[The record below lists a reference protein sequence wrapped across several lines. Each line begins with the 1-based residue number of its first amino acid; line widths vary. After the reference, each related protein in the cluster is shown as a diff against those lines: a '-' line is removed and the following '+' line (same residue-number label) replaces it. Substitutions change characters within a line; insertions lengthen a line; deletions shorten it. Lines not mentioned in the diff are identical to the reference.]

1 MRVIITGGF
10 RLTGRRLALDLLQE
24 GHEIVLLTTTLDKD
38 QKDSPTGARLVQWD
52 GKTANGW
59 WQEAEG
65 ADAIVN
71 LAGENIFTG
80 RWTEKRKKRILESRV
95 NAGKAVVEA
104 VERVDRKPSVV
115 IQSSGINYYGPK
127 SGEKQVIEKTPPG
140 KDFLAN
146 VCIEWE
152 MSTVGVEKYG
162 VRRPIVRQGVVLA
175 REDGALPKMA
185 LPYRFFVGGPV
196 GSGRQWFSWI
206 HLTDN
211 VRAIRFLIEN
221 GRANGPFNLCSPSPV
236 TNRRFSKILGKVL
249 RRPSFIPVPAFVL
262 KLILGEMST
271 VLLEG
276 QRAVPKRLQELGY
289 KFQFPEIEPSL
300 RNLFDK

>member
-1 MRVIITGGF
+1 MRVIITGG
-10 RLTGRRLALDLLQE
+10 TGLIGSTLANDLLRD
-24 GHEIVLLTTTLDKD
+24 GHEVVILSRSPDK
-38 QKDSPTGARLVQWD
+38 KRKNTPEGARLVEWD

-65 ADAIVN
+65 VDAIIN
-71 LAGENIFTG
+71 LAGENISSG
-80 RWTEKRKKRILESRV
+80 RWTENRKKRILESRV

-104 VERVDRKPSVV
+104 VERVERKPAVV
-115 IQSSGINYYGPK
+115 IQSSGVNYYGPK

-162 VRRPIVRQGVVLA
+162 VRRPVIRQGVVLA
-175 REDGALPKMA
+175 GEDGALPKMA
-185 LPYRFFVGGPV
+185 LPFKLFVGGPV
-196 GSGRQWFSWI
+196 GSGRQWLAWTHI
-206 HLTDN
+206 TDN

-221 GRANGPFNLCSPSPV
+221 GRANGPFNLCSPNPV
-236 TNRRFSKILGKVL
+236 TNRRFSKALGKVL

-262 KLILGEMST
+262 KLIFGEMAT

-276 QRAVPKRLQELGY
+276 QRAIPKKLQDLGF
-289 KFQFPEIEPSL
+289 KFKFPELEPAL
-300 RNLFDK
+300 RDIYSK